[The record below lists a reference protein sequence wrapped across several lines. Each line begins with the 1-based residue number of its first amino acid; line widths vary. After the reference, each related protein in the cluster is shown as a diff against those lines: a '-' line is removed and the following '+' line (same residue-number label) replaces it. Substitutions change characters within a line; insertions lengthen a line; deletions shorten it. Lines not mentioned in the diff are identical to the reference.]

1 MRRFAIIFL
10 ILLLAAAGF
19 GVWFRHE
26 LAAPYKGY
34 APPKLLVDLPRG
46 MSRREIAALL
56 GRSGVV
62 RSAFVF
68 ELYSRWHRRQELE
81 AGEYVFDRP
90 MTPREVFAML
100 AAGRIYVHTV
110 KVPEGWTAI
119 EIADELER
127 EGLCRR
133 DEFLEAANDPSSM
146 DDLAPG
152 APSLEGFL
160 FPATYQFTRHT
171 GAAEIAAAM
180 VRRFRVEWASLPG
193 IGHDTEGNIT
203 GLPAGMT
210 VEQVVTLASLVE
222 RETPRADERPIVAG
236 VFMNRLLRRLP
247 LQCDPTVQYALAL
260 EGRPV
265 KILSGADLSFDSPY
279 NTYRHAGLPPGPIGN
294 PGEASLRAALR
305 PLRVPYFYFVADAE
319 GGHRFSR
326 TLAEHNRNVV
336 RYRRELRQQ
345 NGAPPDDP
353 PRRKPC
359 IARHKGK
366 RHS

>member
-1 MRRFAIIFL
+1 MRHLAIFFL

-19 GVWFRHE
+19 GVWFQHE
-26 LAAPYKGY
+26 LAAPYKSY
-34 APPKLLVDLPRG
+34 AQPKLLVDVPRG

-56 GRSGVV
+56 DRNGVV
-62 RSAFVF
+62 RNAFVF
-68 ELYSRWHRRQELE
+68 ELYSRWHGRKELE
-81 AGEYVFDRP
+81 AGEYLFDRP
-90 MTPREVFAML
+90 MTPREVFAMI
-100 AAGRIYVHTV
+100 AGGHIYVHTV
-110 KVPEGWTAI
+110 KVPEGWTGI

-133 DEFLEAANDPSSM
+133 EEFLKAANDPSSM
-146 DDLAPG
+146 NDLAPD

-160 FPATYQFTRHT
+160 FPATYQFTKHT
-171 GAAEIAAAM
+171 SAAEIAAAM

-193 IGHDTEGNIT
+193 IGHDTDGKIT
-203 GLPAGMT
+203 GLPPGMT

-236 VFMNRLLRRLP
+236 VFMNRLDRRLP

-260 EGRPV
+260 EGRPT

-279 NTYRHAGLPPGPIGN
+279 NTYRHTGLPPGPIGN
-294 PGEASLRAALR
+294 PGEASLRASLR
-305 PLRVPYFYFVADAE
+305 PLLVPYFYFVADAE

-336 RYRRELRQQ
+336 RYRHELRLQ

-353 PRRKPC
+353 PRQKLHT
-359 IARHKGK
+359 ARRKGK